1 VLLFDRVFRVDL
13 DPPLG
18 CRESAHSSTSGLRVE
33 GFLREDFERVIGIV
47 DSL

>member
-1 VLLFDRVFRVDL
+1 VLLFDRVFRD
-13 DPPLG
+13 DFEPLFG
-18 CRESAHSSTSGLRVE
+18 CRVLVHSSTSGLRVE